1 MKRCLLVIGTI
12 LFLWGTSFAQRTITG
27 TISDETGEP
36 LIGASVLIKG
46 TATGTVT
53 DFDGAYSLD
62 IPDGEQMLVI
72 SYTGYSTQEITTTAS
87 NIIDIVL
94 REGITLET
102 AVVTAL
108 GIQREEKAV
117 GYAVQQVDGDNVKR
131 SGAVSAIDG
140 LRGQAAGV
148 NIVRSS
154 GAAGG
159 GSRIVVRGQTSLTGN
174 NQALIVVDG
183 VRINNSSFYTEAGG
197 ASSTSGSTAGT
208 DSSNRAMDLNPD
220 DIESINVLKGAAATA
235 LYGVDGANGVVV
247 ITTKK
252 GAVGKG
258 FKVNAGY
265 TFTTESIT
273 NMPDLQGTFAQGS
286 GGNYRAPE
294 TGASGSWGP
303 AISELEYDG
312 ATDYPYDPNGR
323 LVPAGTGNG
332 QSANVYDPINDFFQ
346 TGTSSQTNLSVT
358 GGSEKANFR
367 FSTSFLGSEG
377 IIPKNTYDR
386 NTFGLSGSLQ
396 LTDKISITASANY
409 IKSNARRIQQGS
421 NTSGLLLGLLRTPPS
436 FDNRNGSRDPNNDPT
451 SYVLPSGGQRNYR
464 GGGGYDNPYWTT
476 NNTAGFDEV
485 NRFFGSVNINYAIH
499 QWLNINATLG
509 TDTYG
514 DNRRQEFELGS
525 RTAPSGRII
534 EDQYFFRNYDAYF
547 NLSGGGEI
555 APDLQFNY
563 LVGTNLNGERLNR
576 LRSEGNSFAFPG
588 FVHITN
594 ASEVV
599 TDNDDR
605 NLDNVGF
612 YGNLDFAYGG
622 YLYLSATARQD
633 YVSTLIVPGAFNAG
647 DISFLYPS
655 ASLGLVFS
663 EFLNNTN
670 ILSFGKLRASY
681 AEVGGGAPNPYGTTT
696 PFLIASADDG
706 WSDGIQWPFLGT
718 SGFRLSNQL
727 GNPTLRPERTKTW
740 EFGADLRFLNG
751 RLGLDITYYNQ
762 DSEDQILPVDLPGTT
777 GYTTALLNAGLI
789 NSEGVEVILNATPVR
804 TSKFTWSFNLNFDAN
819 ETTVETL
826 IDLDQDGESDIETLQ
841 IGGFTGTGIYH
852 VVGAPYGQL
861 FGGAYLRSGAGG
873 ANDDGTNI
881 PEGQNVI
888 NDDPN
893 SDEFGFEI
901 ADQTLRILG
910 DPNPDFT
917 IGFNNTLT
925 FGDATLSFLIDWKK
939 GGQMWNGTAWAL
951 SFFGRSQVTADQR
964 VEAAAPRPGVKQSDG
979 TPNDIPI
986 VRDQSYHGGSSV
998 GGFGNADE
1006 QFVQD
1011 TDWVRLRSATFS
1023 YNLNPNWFDSSF
1035 IEGGS
1040 ININARNLW
1049 FWTPY
1054 EGVDPET
1061 SLQGTGNAQGFDYFN
1076 MPSTRSVSFGLNLTF

>member
-1 MKRCLLVIGTI
+1 MKRISLVLSFFLFLAGTVIG
-12 LFLWGTSFAQRTITG
+12 QRTISG
-27 TISDETGEP
+27 TVTDETGIP

-53 DFDGAYSLD
+53 DFDGAYSMD
-62 IPDGEQMLVI
+62 IPDGVQTLVI
-72 SYTGYSTQEITTTAS
+72 SYTGYTSQEVVTGAS
-87 NIIDIVL
+87 NIMDIVL
-94 REGITLET
+94 AEGITLET

-108 GIQREEKAV
+108 GVQREEKAV
-117 GYAVQQVDGDNVKR
+117 GYAVQQVDGENVQR

-154 GAAGG
+154 GSAGG

-183 VRINNSSFYTEAGG
+183 VRINNSSFYTEDTG
-197 ASSTSGSTAGT
+197 ASSTAGSTAGT

-220 DIESINVLKGAAATA
+220 DIETINVLKGAAATA

-252 GAVGKG
+252 GTDGKG

-265 TFTTESIT
+265 TLTTESIT
-273 NMPDLQGTFAQGS
+273 NMPALQNQFAQGS
-286 GGNYRAPE
+286 GGEYRAPE
-294 TGASGSWGP
+294 SGASGSWGP
-303 AISELEYDG
+303 AISGLEYDG
-312 ATDYPYDPNGR
+312 AGDYPYDPNGR
-323 LVPAGTGNG
+323 LVPSGQGNG
-332 QSANVYDPINDFFQ
+332 SAANVYDPINDFFQ
-346 TGTSSQTNLSVT
+346 TGNSNQANLSIS
-358 GGSEKANFR
+358 GGNEKASFR
-367 FSTSFLGSEG
+367 LSTSFLASEG

-386 NTFGLSGSLQ
+386 NTFGLSGNLQ
-396 LTDKISITASANY
+396 LTEKISVTASANY
-409 IKSNARRIQQGS
+409 IKSDARRIQQGS

-436 FDNRNGSRDPNNDPT
+436 FDNANGARDPNNDPV

-464 GGGGYDNPYWTT
+464 GGGGYDNPYWTV
-476 NNTAGFDEV
+476 NNTASFDEV
-485 NRFFGSVNINYAIH
+485 NRFYGSIKLNYAIH
-499 QWLNINATLG
+499 QWLNLSTTFG
-509 TDTYG
+509 TDTYA

-525 RTAPSGRII
+525 RTAAPGRII
-534 EDQYFFRNYDAYF
+534 EDQYFFRNYDTYF
-547 NLSGGGEI
+547 NLSGGGEV

-563 LVGTNLNGERLNR
+563 LVGANLNGERLNR
-576 LRSEGNSFAFPG
+576 VRSEGNSFAFPG

-605 NLDNVGF
+605 NSDNVGF
-612 YGNLDFAYGG
+612 YGNLDFAYKGF
-622 YLYLSATARQD
+622 LYLSATARQD
-633 YVSTLIVPGAFNAG
+633 YVSTLIVPGAFEVG

-655 ASLGLVFS
+655 VNLGLVFS
-663 EFLNNTN
+663 EFLNNDD

-681 AEVGGGAPNPYGTTT
+681 AEVGGGAPNPYGTST
-696 PFLIASADDG
+696 PFLIADADDG
-706 WSDGIQWPFLGT
+706 WSDGIQWPLLGT

-740 EFGADLRFLNG
+740 EFGADLRFFNG
-751 RLGLDITYYNQ
+751 RLGLDVTYYNQ

-789 NSEGVEVILNATPVR
+789 NSEGIEIILNATPIR
-804 TSKFTWSFNLNFDAN
+804 TRNFSWNFNLNFDAN

-826 IDLDQDGESDIETLQ
+826 VDLDQDGESDIQTLQ

-852 VVGAPYGQL
+852 VVGAPYGQI
-861 FGGAYLRSGAGG
+861 FGGAYLRTGADGP
-873 ANDDGTNI
+873 NDDGTNI
-881 PEGQNVI
+881 PAGQKLI
-888 NDDPN
+888 NDDPT
-893 SDEFGFEI
+893 SSEFGFEI
-901 ADQTLRILG
+901 PDGTLRILG

-951 SFFGRSQVTADQR
+951 SFFGRSQITAEQR
-964 VEAAAPRPGVKQSDG
+964 VEAAAALPGVKQSDG
-979 TPNDIPI
+979 TPNDIEI

-998 GGFGNADE
+998 GGFGNVDE

-1011 TDWVRLRSATFS
+1011 TDWVRLRSVTLS
-1023 YNLNPNWFDSSF
+1023 YDLNPKFFQNSF

-1076 MPSTRSVSFGLNLTF
+1076 MPSTRSVSFGFNLSF